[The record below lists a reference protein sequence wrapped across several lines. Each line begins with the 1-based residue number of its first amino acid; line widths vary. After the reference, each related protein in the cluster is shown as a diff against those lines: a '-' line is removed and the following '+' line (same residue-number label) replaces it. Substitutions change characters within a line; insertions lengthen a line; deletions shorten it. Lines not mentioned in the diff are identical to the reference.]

1 MAENKI
7 PLKDLVAQYRSLEG
21 ELDGAIREFL
31 AAGQYV
37 LGPPVEA
44 FERACAEYLG
54 VSACVGVGSGTDAL
68 LIALR
73 ALGVGEGDEVI
84 TTPFTFVASADVI
97 VRLGA
102 RPVFADVD
110 PTTLNLDPARAAEA
124 RSPKTKALLPV
135 HLYGVPADIPAIAA
149 AVPDV
154 PIVED
159 AAQAMG
165 ARLGGRPVGALA
177 EAAAFSFFPTK
188 NLGAFGDGGLIATDD
203 DELAARTKRLR
214 VHGAARKNFPEEIGY
229 KSRLD
234 GLQAAIL
241 SVKLRHLDDWVAT
254 TRKLVSRY
262 REGLAG
268 VGDVTLLAEPAG
280 CEPAYHQFTIRTAR
294 PGELREFLAGRGIAS
309 ASYYPT
315 PIHLTGAFKFLGY
328 EPGAF
333 PAAEEAAGEVLSLP
347 LWPEMTE
354 GQVDDVCRAVAA
366 FHDTQ

>member
-37 LGPPVEA
+37 LGPPVDK

-54 VSACVGVGSGTDAL
+54 VGACVGVGSGTDAI

-73 ALGVGEGDEVI
+73 TLDVGAGDEVI

-110 PTTLNLDPARAAEA
+110 PTTLNLDPARAARV
-124 RSPKTKALLPV
+124 RSAKTKAVLPV
-135 HLYGVPADIPAIAA
+135 HLFGVPADVPALAA
-149 AVPDV
+149 ALPDV

-165 ARLGGRPVGALA
+165 ARLGGRRIGALA
-177 EAAAFSFFPTK
+177 RAAAFSFFPTK

-203 DELAARTKRLR
+203 EDLAARARRLR
-214 VHGAARKNFPEEIGY
+214 VHGAAKKNFPSEIGY

-234 GLQAAIL
+234 GMQAAIL
-241 SVKLRHLDDWVAT
+241 SVKLRHLDDWVAK
-254 TRKLVSRY
+254 TRQMVGRY

-280 CEPAYHQFTIRTAR
+280 CEPAYHQFTIRVGR
-294 PGELREFLAGRGIAS
+294 PAELREFLAGRGIAS

-315 PIHLTGAFKFLGY
+315 PIHLTDAFKFLGY
-328 EPGAF
+328 ETGAF
-333 PAAEEAAGEVLSLP
+333 PAAEEAAAEVLSLP

-366 FHDTQ
+366 FYDAQ